1 MSRAASAG
9 SWALRSML
17 ATASISDCS
26 NSSYAEGPL
35 AAPRSTWASTSF
47 TTAVIASASFVIVA
61 GTSTISFV
69 LIPDALLQEHLRAH
83 ARTSR
88 HVGDS
93 VPAIKLPS
101 RCDPHP
107 VSSRSSR

>member
-9 SWALRSML
+9 SCALRSMV
-17 ATASISDCS
+17 ATASIRDCS

-47 TTAVIASASFVIVA
+47 TTAVIDSASFAIVA
-61 GTSTISFV
+61 GNSTNSFV
-69 LIPDALLQEHLRAH
+69 LIIEALPHDHHRAH

-88 HVGDS
+88 QADDS

-101 RCDPHP
+101 R
-107 VSSRSSR
+107 